1 MFKEAD
7 IETTLELPYTLIDI
21 GEDEERFVFAFR
33 RFDENQTDY
42 SIQAG
47 GLTGKFEVMYRCKG
61 MESRFECDITVGN
74 VYELFVAL
82 DNAYEGFSGKLPS
95 VVLHNYGNA
104 PYRTEMTFKFEK
116 TGHFIFSGRFMNK
129 SNEYRSGI
137 IIDSIKSDSVFLSDI
152 LKNSEKFFA
161 ELSRIQGHRNFY

>member
-61 MESRFECDITVGN
+61 MES
-74 VYELFVAL
+74 
-82 DNAYEGFSGKLPS
+82 
-95 VVLHNYGNA
+95 
-104 PYRTEMTFKFEK
+104 
-116 TGHFIFSGRFMNK
+116 
-129 SNEYRSGI
+129 
-137 IIDSIKSDSVFLSDI
+137 
-152 LKNSEKFFA
+152 KNSAGKDMECVW
-161 ELSRIQGHRNFY
+161 SHREHHLLHSLRDW